1 MDTAPL
7 SIVPMLLGP
16 VQTNTY
22 LVADTESRVA
32 AVIDPAWDGAAIVRE
47 AERREWRIT
56 DIWLTHAH
64 FDHFAGVGGVV
75 QKLDPAPRI
84 ALHPLDRPLWQRSG
98 GTAWFGLPTFES
110 GPAPTFELEDGM
122 QLILGAHAFEVRHS
136 PGHSPGHVM
145 FYCAGQACLF
155 SGDLLFAGGVGR
167 TDLPGGD
174 WETLLASIRE
184 RVFNLPDGVQ
194 VYPGHGPSTTVGRE
208 RRTNPFLVE

>member
-1 MDTAPL
+1 MNTASL
-7 SIVPMLLGP
+7 SIVPMVLGP

-64 FDHFAGVGGVV
+64 FDHFAGVGGVA
-75 QKLDPAPRI
+75 QNLDAAPRI
-84 ALHPLDRPLWQRSG
+84 ALHPLDWPLWQLRG
-98 GTAWFGLPTFES
+98 GAAWFGVPTFDP
-110 GPAPTFELEDGM
+110 GPPPNVELEHGM
-122 QLILGAHAFEVRHS
+122 QLALGTLEFEVRHS

-184 RVFNLPDGVQ
+184 GVFSLPDEVQ
-194 VYPGHGPSTTVGRE
+194 VHPGHGPSTTVGRE
-208 RRTNPFLVE
+208 RRTNPFLVD

>member
-7 SIVPMLLGP
+7 SIVPMVLGP

-64 FDHFAGVGGVV
+64 FDHFAGVGGVT

-84 ALHPLDRPLWQRSG
+84 ALHPLDRPLWQQSG
-98 GTAWFGLPTFES
+98 GTAWFGLPTFDS

-122 QLILGAHAFEVRHS
+122 QLALGAHAFEVRHS

-174 WETLLASIRE
+174 WETLLTSIRE
-184 RVFNLPDGVQ
+184 RVFSLPDEVQ
-194 VYPGHGPSTTVGRE
+194 VRPGHGPSTTVGRE

>member
-7 SIVPMLLGP
+7 SIVPMVLGP

-64 FDHFAGVGGVV
+64 FDHFAGVGGVA

-84 ALHPLDRPLWQRSG
+84 ALHPLDQPLWQQSG
-98 GTAWFGLPTFES
+98 GTAWFGLPTFDS

-122 QLILGAHAFEVRHS
+122 QLALGAHAFEVRHS

-174 WETLLASIRE
+174 WETLLTSIRE
-184 RVFNLPDGVQ
+184 RVFSLPDEVQ
-194 VYPGHGPSTTVGRE
+194 VHPGHGPSTTVGRE

>member
-7 SIVPMLLGP
+7 SIVPMVLGP

-64 FDHFAGVGGVV
+64 FDHFAGVGGVA

-84 ALHPLDRPLWQRSG
+84 ALHPLDRPLWQQSG
-98 GTAWFGLPTFES
+98 GTAWFGLPTFDS

-122 QLILGAHAFEVRHS
+122 QLALGAHAFEVRHS

-174 WETLLASIRE
+174 WETLLTSIRE
-184 RVFNLPDGVQ
+184 RVFSLPDEVQ
-194 VYPGHGPSTTVGRE
+194 VHPGHGPSTTVGRE

>member
-7 SIVPMLLGP
+7 LIVPMLLGP

-84 ALHPLDRPLWQRSG
+84 ALHPLDRPLWQQSG
-98 GTAWFGLPTFES
+98 GTAWFGLPTLEP

-122 QLILGAHAFEVRHS
+122 QLALGAHAFEVRHS

-145 FYCAGQACLF
+145 FYCAAQTCLF

-174 WETLLASIRE
+174 WETLLTSIRE
-184 RVFNLPDGVQ
+184 RVFSLPDEVQ
-194 VYPGHGPSTTVGRE
+194 VHPGHGPSTTVGRE